1 MFALKDAFVVSITAP
16 KALEEK
22 LVASEHIC

>member
-1 MFALKDAFVVSITAP
+1 MTA

-22 LVASEHIC
+22 LVASGRRAYGKERNKNTV